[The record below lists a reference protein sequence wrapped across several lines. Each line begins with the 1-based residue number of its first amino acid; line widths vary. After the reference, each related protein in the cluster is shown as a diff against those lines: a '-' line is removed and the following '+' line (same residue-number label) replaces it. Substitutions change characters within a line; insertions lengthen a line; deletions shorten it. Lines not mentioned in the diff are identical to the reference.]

1 MTVFAAGQTYTLG
14 DTGVRIDVPS
24 DYNDP
29 SLSAYGLNKAELLEY
44 MEAND
49 TYLDALCE
57 QWNFDMVVTI
67 TDSPL
72 DGVLYSG
79 EEAAFQDIVNS
90 VQLARASSDEERAPA
105 ASAFVYRDTETGGGV
120 YVACELEPG

>member
-24 DYNDP
+24 DYVVFTRDIDGNDP

-49 TYLDALCE
+49 TYLVASCE

-79 EEAAFQDIVNS
+79 AEAAFQDIVNS
-90 VQLARASSDEERAPA
+90 VQLARASSDEERA
-105 ASAFVYRDTETGGGV
+105 V
-120 YVACELEPG
+120 